1 MSHVRRAVACCG
13 ALTVTLSL
21 MLSTAPAAPA
31 ATSQVISNAID
42 YLSTSPPQIPGTT
55 PASGSGAWDTDP
67 AAQFATTE
75 VVLAIAEAGQSG
87 STWDTVTAKDAV
99 LDTTNPQGQSPL
111 AFLNLVAANATTPG
125 QAAKYVV
132 LVAAPLGFGTSTLA
146 ATIGSPNSNGS
157 FASDQHFTD
166 TLFAA
171 LAKKLLV
178 GSVPSS
184 TVAYIES
191 KQQAAGSW
199 AYNADTTTTTD
210 PDIDTTGLAV
220 QALIAGGVAQ
230 DDPAITHALA
240 WLASQQNAD
249 GTWSFFGD
257 ESAESTSRAVLAV
270 TAAGYDPNVRCWRD
284 TVFPAGAGNP
294 FVGADN
300 ALGSLA
306 HPNGSISGPNVYSP
320 AYATGQ
326 AVQGLERSW
335 LPVTRAADVACA
347 PAPVTAPVAPP
358 APVAPV
364 AVPVVVSPN
373 FTG

>member
-13 ALTVTLSL
+13 ALAVTLSL
-21 MLSTAPAAPA
+21 AFSTAPVAH
-31 ATSQVISNAID
+31 ATTPTVIAHAIA
-42 YLSTSPPQIPGTT
+42 YLSASPPQIPLKV
-55 PASGSGAWDTDP
+55 PASGSGAWDMDP
-67 AAQFATTE
+67 ASQFATTE

-87 STWDTVTAKDAV
+87 SSWSTAQAFGAV
-99 LDTTNPQGQSPL
+99 SGTTNPQGQSPL
-111 AFLNLVAANATTPG
+111 DFLNLVAADATTPG
-125 QAAKYVV
+125 QAAKYLV
-132 LVAAPLGFGTSTLA
+132 LVAKPLGLGTGALA
-146 ATIGSPNSNGS
+146 TTIGSPNPNGS
-157 FASDQHFTD
+157 FATDLHFTD

-178 GSVPSS
+178 GSVAAS

-199 AYNADTTTTTD
+199 AYNADTTTGTD

-230 DDPAITHALA
+230 NDPVITHALT

-270 TAAGYDPNVRCWRD
+270 TAAGYDPNARCWRD
-284 TVFPAGAGNP
+284 TVLPTATAEP
-294 FVGADN
+294 FVGADA
-300 ALGSLA
+300 ALASLA
-306 HPNGSISGPNVYSP
+306 HPNGSISGPNVFS
-320 AYATGQ
+320 ASYATGQ

-335 LPVTRAADVACA
+335 LPVARATDVTCV
-347 PAPVTAPVAPP
+347 PPPPVTTTPTTPVAM
-358 APVAPV
+358 PV
-364 AVPVVVSPN
+364 AVPVVVSPA